1 MGKSKDS
8 LYLAQ
13 ILSKSSG
20 GGHIWKDIIGPIIL
34 GVLHYVIMS
43 FIMSTYHNCPQMG
56 HQSLS
61 LLKTCSVIMTLLD
74 SVRRYHPKKD
84 SYMPRLRWPS
94 PPSYEFLIYQDSF
107 LSTPLCSVSLIDS
120 FIHLFSPYLG
130 WSLPVYELKFWKYL
144 ST

>member
-94 PPSYEFLIYQDSF
+94 PPSESMN
-107 LSTPLCSVSLIDS
+107 
-120 FIHLFSPYLG
+120 
-130 WSLPVYELKFWKYL
+130 E
-144 ST
+144 

>member
-94 PPSYEFLIYQDSF
+94 PPSYQDSF
-107 LSTPLCSVSLIDS
+107 LSTHLPSVSLIHSFIDS
-120 FIHLFSPYLG
+120 FTFVHCA
-130 WSLPVYELKFWKYL
+130 
-144 ST
+144 